1 METLIA
7 SDRAADDPDLKWTQ
21 WLASL
26 SEPMKRILATSDAE
40 GERTYREMYLN
51 GRISLSA
58 ILLELFTI
66 EAAT

>member
-7 SDRAADDPDLKWTQ
+7 SDRAADDPDLTWTQ

-40 GERTYREMYLN
+40 GERTYREMYLT

>member
-7 SDRAADDPDLKWTQ
+7 SDRVSDDPDLKWTQ
-21 WLASL
+21 WLSSL

-40 GERTYREMYLN
+40 GERTYREMYLT
-51 GRISLSA
+51 GRVSLSA